1 LAGSKLTCDYWIT
14 EYMTEDDVHLH
25 GVAEMLEFKR
35 TEYQEMSIVRS
46 KTFGTGLV
54 LDGKW
59 QTTVR
64 DEFLYHE
71 PLVHTALYQHGA
83 PKRVLVLG
91 GADGGAVREVLK
103 WKSVTNAVQ
112 VEIDEVVFN
121 ACQEHLGEIHQ
132 GCFQNPRA
140 EIRFGDAFEVLEKE
154 GGSWDVI
161 VCDLSDPLEDSPAM
175 DLFTREFFTTC
186 REALAPGGVFVIQ
199 AGPVTPPFDDG
210 HARIVRTLGT
220 VFEHTT
226 HFFSCTPT
234 YVVPL
239 GFAMGSLKPLDTDP
253 EPAKV
258 DAILA
263 QSVEGELKF
272 FDGIALRGLMSPPK
286 YLRDKVAKGESLSTL
301 DDPARYTGSGVKS

>member
-1 LAGSKLTCDYWIT
+1 MAGSKLTCDYWIT
-14 EYMTEDDVHLH
+14 EYMTQDDVHLH
-25 GVAEMLEFKR
+25 GVEQILEFKR

-59 QTTVR
+59 QTTVL

-71 PLVHTALYQHGA
+71 PLVHTSMHQHGS
-83 PKRVLVLG
+83 PSRVLVLG

-103 WKSVTNAVQ
+103 WKSVTEAVQ

-132 GCFQNPRA
+132 GCFEDPRA
-140 EIRFGDAFEVLEKE
+140 EIRFGDAFEVLENQGE
-154 GGSWDVI
+154 SWDVI
-161 VCDLSDPLEDSPAM
+161 ICDLSDPLEDSPAM
-175 DLFTREFFTTC
+175 NLFTREFFTTC
-186 REALAPGGVFVIQ
+186 RNALAPGGVFTIQ
-199 AGPVTPPFDDG
+199 AGPVTPPFDDN
-210 HARIVRTLGT
+210 HAMIVRTLGT
-220 VFEHTT
+220 VFENVA

-239 GFAMGSLKPLDTDP
+239 GFAMGSLKPVDTNPDP
-253 EPAKV
+253 ETV
-258 DAILA
+258 DAFLA
-263 QSVEGELKF
+263 AAVEGELRF

-286 YLRDKVAKGESLSTL
+286 YLRDKVGKGETLSTL
-301 DDPARYTGSGVKS
+301 KDPARYTGTGVRS

>member
-1 LAGSKLTCDYWIT
+1 
-14 EYMTEDDVHLH
+14 MTEDDVHLH

-46 KTFGTGLV
+46 KTFGMGLV

-59 QTTVR
+59 QTTAR

-71 PLVHTALYQHGA
+71 PLVHTSIYQHGA
-83 PKRVLVLG
+83 AKRVLVLG

-103 WKSVTNAVQ
+103 WKNVTNAVQ

-121 ACQEHLGEIHQ
+121 ACQEHLTDIHQ

-154 GGSWDVI
+154 QGAWDVI
-161 VCDLSDPLEDSPAM
+161 ICDLSDPLEDSPAM
-175 DLFTREFFTTC
+175 NLFTQEFFTKC
-186 REALAPGGVFVIQ
+186 KNALADGGVFTIQ
-199 AGPVTPPFDDG
+199 AGPVTPPFDDN
-210 HARIVRTLGT
+210 HAMIVRTLGT

-239 GFAMGSLKPLDTDP
+239 GFALGGKKPLDLNPDP
-253 EPAKV
+253 EKV
-258 DAILA
+258 DAFLA
-263 QSVEGELKF
+263 ENVEGELKF

-286 YLRDKVAKGESLSTL
+286 YLRDKIRKGESLSTL
-301 DDPARYTGSGVKS
+301 DDPARYTGTGVRS

>member
-1 LAGSKLTCDYWIT
+1 
-14 EYMTEDDVHLH
+14 MTEDDVHLH

-46 KTFGTGLV
+46 KTFGMGLV

-59 QTTVR
+59 QTTAR

-71 PLVHTALYQHGA
+71 PLVHTSIYQHGA
-83 PKRVLVLG
+83 AKRVLVLG

-103 WKSVTNAVQ
+103 WKNVTNAVQ

-121 ACQEHLGEIHQ
+121 ACQEHLTDIHQ

-140 EIRFGDAFEVLEKE
+140 EIRFGDAFEVLERE
-154 GGSWDVI
+154 QGAWDVI
-161 VCDLSDPLEDSPAM
+161 ICDLSDPLEDSPAM
-175 DLFTREFFTTC
+175 NLFTQEFFTKC
-186 REALAPGGVFVIQ
+186 KNALADGGVFTIQ
-199 AGPVTPPFDDG
+199 AGPVTPPFDDN
-210 HARIVRTLGT
+210 HAMIVRTLGT

-239 GFAMGSLKPLDTDP
+239 GFALGSKKPLDLNPAP
-253 EPAKV
+253 EKV

-263 QSVEGELKF
+263 ENVEGELKF

-286 YLRDKVAKGESLSTL
+286 YLRDKVRKGESLSTL
-301 DDPARYTGSGVKS
+301 DDPARYTGTGVRS